1 MKILVTGG
9 TGFIGSR
16 LALRC
21 MENGDSVRVLGQ
33 ENTPAEEENRKT
45 IEEGGA
51 EVVLASVVDRGGVFE
66 ATKGVDLIYHLAAA
80 QHEAGVSDQVFWDVN
95 VAGTKNIL
103 EASLENKVDRVIH
116 GSTIGVYGSTK
127 EEEIDEQSPLNPDN
141 IYGITKLEGENFVR
155 SFRNRIPVVIIRISE
170 TYGPGDRRLLKLFKA
185 IKKNAF
191 FMIGNGENLH
201 HLIFIDDLIEGFL
214 CAARDEKAVGETF
227 VFAGKEF
234 LTTNEMVGIIAE
246 ELGTKIRKIRAPLLP
261 FLLLA
266 TLMEK
271 GCRPI
276 GIQPPLHPRRM
287 DFFRKGFF
295 FSKEKPK
302 RILGFD
308 PKVDFREGVRKTVQW
323 YEEAGYL

>member
-1 MKILVTGG
+1 MKILITGG

-33 ENTPAEEENRKT
+33 ENTPAEVENRKT

-66 ATKGVDLIYHLAAA
+66 ATKGVGLIYHLAAA

-103 EASLENKVDRVIH
+103 EASVENKVDRVIH
-116 GSTIGVYGSTK
+116 GSTIGVYGSTGD
-127 EEEIDEQSPLNPDN
+127 EEIDEQSSLDPDN
-141 IYGITKLEGENFVR
+141 IYGITKLEGENLAR

-191 FMIGNGENLH
+191 FMIGNGENVH

-227 VFAGKEF
+227 VYAGKEL
-234 LTTNEMVGIIAE
+234 LTTNEMVGVIAE
-246 ELGTKIRKIRAPLLP
+246 ELGTKIRRIRAPLLP

-266 TLMEK
+266 ILMEK

-276 GIQPPLHPRRM
+276 GIQPPLHRRRM

-308 PKVDFREGVRKTVQW
+308 PKVGFQEGVRKTVQW